1 MKNMVLWSGKDGII
15 KHAETFDG
23 RESGSDKRGVE
34 AF

>member
-15 KHAETFDG
+15 KHAETSDG
-23 RESGSDKRGVE
+23 GESGSDKRGVE